1 MCERAGERA
10 GRIKLTRE
18 TKSSAVWLTL
28 KLKSGKVGPVYGT
41 CKPAK
46 IAVTKNPRIQ
56 AIDRLVVETFHNGFG
71 NIQRPIQD
79 ALDRASL
86 ITNDKPWELAL
97 MIDNELWANVASG
110 ISKVDMPPVGAQ
122 GKPLDPLRTVNGSVR
137 PLIGCLR
144 YQERVSANEHF
155 DIVLGGQMLWITDLR
170 EDLGPC
176 RRQFYYCRRMKR
188 FSVAAAQG

>member
-1 MCERAGERA
+1 MWQRAGKRA

-71 NIQRPIQD
+71 NIQRPVQD

-97 MIDNELWANVASG
+97 MIDNELRANVAAG
-110 ISKVDMPPVGAQ
+110 ISKVDMPPVCAHS
-122 GKPLDPLRTVNGSVR
+122 KAFDPLRSVNRSVR
-137 PLIGCLR
+137 PFIGGLR
-144 YQERVSANEHF
+144 QQERVSANE
-155 DIVLGGQMLWITDLR
+155 I
-170 EDLGPC
+170 
-176 RRQFYYCRRMKR
+176 
-188 FSVAAAQG
+188 